1 MRFVNLTKIFL
12 EMKQTY
18 DSQSFDVTTNL
29 DEGMMI
35 EFYVN
40 KDIEVDI
47 PKLTMSLKRY
57 IRFVSEYFI
66 SREDG
71 KIIICILFRNNK
83 KIVDFGFEFSL
94 N

>member
-1 MRFVNLTKIFL
+1 MVMN
-12 EMKQTY
+12 QTY
-18 DSQSFDVTTNL
+18 DSKSFDVISNM

-35 EFYVN
+35 EFYVK

-57 IRFVSEYFI
+57 IRFVSDYFI
-66 SREDG
+66 TREDG
-71 KIIICILFRNNK
+71 KIIICIIFRK
-83 KIVDFGFEFSL
+83 KKHPIDFGFEFSL